1 MATLYG
7 LWDRWEPRPADSE
20 IDADLLDFCL
30 WMADI
35 SPGIEVSDVA
45 RVASFAGLSVEDP
58 DQR

>member
-1 MATLYG
+1 
-7 LWDRWEPRPADSE
+7 
-20 IDADLLDFCL
+20 
-30 WMADI
+30 MADI